1 MRFAPPDK
9 KGVSSGL
16 FNTTTNL
23 GMVVGVTVIEVVFS
37 AVAYDTAGPS
47 GKAALKDLV
56 GTGSVT
62 SGFTHAY
69 LTGALCCLLA
79 LVFSL
84 LGRKGGG
91 DGGRGS
97 KKA

>member
-1 MRFAPPDK
+1 MRFAPPDR

-37 AVAYDTAGPS
+37 AVAYDSAGPK
-47 GKAALKDLV
+47 GKAALTDLV

-69 LTGALCCLLA
+69 LTGALCCFLA

-84 LGRKGGG
+84 LGRKRSS
-91 DGGRGS
+91 DGGPGA